1 MLTWAGTTVIAAIVF
16 SLKLFSGRRKLNVAH
31 DAVSAKGRGG
41 TEKKMAG
48 TEQHSIREI

>member
-31 DAVSAKGRGG
+31 DTVSAKGRGG
-41 TEKKMAG
+41 TKKKVAE
-48 TEQHSIREI
+48 TESNTA